1 MANEVIPKPAAL
13 SGRERE
19 WAALTRFSAL
29 ADEGARL
36 GVVYGRRRQGKT
48 FMLDLLAQGT
58 GGFMFT
64 APQQSSAQNLQMLG
78 AAYAEHLG
86 LADPVRFATWQ
97 AAFDA
102 LLRLGERRDEP
113 TVVVLDEFPFLLDT
127 EPSLASLL
135 QIAIGP
141 TARAFRAGRTRL
153 ILCGSALTTMRSLL
167 VGTAPLRGRAV
178 LELIVPPFTFREAAG
193 FWGLDS
199 DPDVAFRVHSLL
211 GGTPAYKG
219 MSGGVPSRADFG
231 AWVAG
236 GLLDPASALFRE
248 GNVLLYEQPGLVDPG
263 LYFSVLGAIADGAAR
278 RSEIAGLLQ
287 RPDAALA
294 HPLSVLEELQLIARS
309 EDALRARRPVYRIAE
324 PIIRFHQLVIR
335 PREAVLAARGGAR
348 VWRDVAD
355 TVTSKVYGPHLE
367 DLVREWVLA
376 YASESTVGGQANEAR
391 SAVVA
396 CAQHRAGHEIDVVA
410 VEDLPGSSRKVLAIG
425 EAKATEKPV
434 GDGELARLDHLRELL
449 PPSKAPGEVRLLLF
463 SRSGFTKELTQSAG
477 RRRDVELID
486 LDRLY
491 GGE

>member
-1 MANEVIPKPAAL
+1 M
-13 SGRERE
+13 
-19 WAALTRFSAL
+19 
-29 ADEGARL
+29 
-36 GVVYGRRRQGKT
+36 VYGRRRQGKT
-48 FMLDLLAQGT
+48 FMLDLLAHGT

-64 APQQSSAQNLQMLG
+64 AAQQSSAQNLQMLG
-78 AAYAEHLG
+78 AAYAEYLG

-113 TVVVLDEFPFLLDT
+113 TLVVLDEFPFLLDT

-141 TARAFRAGRTRL
+141 TERAFRKGRARL

-178 LELIVPPFTFREAAG
+178 LELIVPPFTFREAAE
-193 FWGLDS
+193 FWDLVA
-199 DPDVAFRVHSLL
+199 DPEVAFRVHALL
-211 GGTPAYKG
+211 GGTPAYKA
-219 MSGGVPSRADFG
+219 MSGGVPSREDFDQ
-231 AWVAG
+231 WVAG

-248 GNVLLYEQPGLVDPG
+248 GNVLLYEQPGLADPG
-263 LYFSVLGAIADGAAR
+263 LYFSVLGAVADGAAK
-278 RSEIAGLLQ
+278 RSEIAGILQ

-294 HPLSVLEELQLIARS
+294 HPLTVLEELQLVTRS
-309 EDALRARRPVYRIAE
+309 EDALRGRRPVYRLAE
-324 PIIRFHQLVIR
+324 PVIRFHQLVIR
-335 PREAVLAARGGAR
+335 PREAVLAARGGLR

-355 TVTSKVYGPHLE
+355 TITSKVYGPHLE

-376 YASESTVGGQANEAR
+376 HAGATTLGGIANQAR

-396 CAQHRAGHEIDVVA
+396 CVEHRAGHEIDVVA
-410 VEDLPGSSRKVLAIG
+410 IEDLPGSARKVLAIG

-449 PPSKAPGEVRLLLF
+449 PPSTASTQVRLLLF
-463 SRSGFTKELTQSAG
+463 SRSGFTKELTESAG
-477 RRRDVELID
+477 HREDVELID

-491 GGE
+491 QGE